1 MPVVSANGIELCY
14 DEVGDK
20 DASAIVLIMGLGTQM
35 IAWSEPFCRALAGE
49 GFRVVRFDNRDVGL
63 STKIEGAPPVALGT
77 ALASVMAG
85 KPVEAPYRLEDM
97 AADTI
102 GLMDALGLRRAHLV
116 GASMGGMIAQILA
129 AEHADRVIS
138 LTSIMSSSGAPD
150 LPPARPEAIAA
161 LLAPRP
167 ETVDR
172 EQAIALGMKVYRVI
186 GSPGFPTSDEDL
198 HARIGAAVDR
208 SYYPA
213 GVSRQFVAV
222 LANGSRVERLKRIT
236 VPTLVIHGE
245 DDPLVPVE
253 AGKDTARHIAGAALK
268 LVPGMGHDL
277 AAGLTPILVPAIAAH
292 CKAAK
297 PAGG

>member
-20 DASAIVLIMGLGTQM
+20 GAPAIVLIMGLGTQM
-35 IAWSEPFCRALAGE
+35 TAWSEPFCRALADE

-63 STKIEGAPPVALGT
+63 STKFEGAPLVAIGA
-77 ALASVMAG
+77 ALANVMAG
-85 KPVEAPYRLEDM
+85 KPVDAPYRLEDM

-102 GLMDALGLRRAHLV
+102 GLMDGLGLRRAHLV
-116 GASMGGMIAQILA
+116 GASMGGMIAQIVA
-129 AEHADRVIS
+129 ADHPDRVLS

-150 LPPARPEAIAA
+150 LPPAKPEAIAA

-167 ETVDR
+167 DTFDR
-172 EQAIALGMKVYRVI
+172 EQAIAIGMKVYRVI
-186 GSPGFPTSDEDL
+186 GSPGYPTSDEDL

-213 GVSRQFVAV
+213 GVGRQFLAV
-222 LANGSRVERLKRIT
+222 LANGSRVALLKRIT

-253 AGKDTARHIAGAALK
+253 AGRDTARHVAGAVLK

-277 AAGLTPILVPAIAAH
+277 AAGLTPVLVPAIAAH
-292 CKAAK
+292 CKAARP
-297 PAGG
+297 PA